1 MVLNTRYFANVKE
14 IPKDIVANFLSCTF
28 FRLFLAYCV
37 AFSQAKL
44 NEYVFIFY
52 IIGQD
57 IDNTSKNTQNFPYG
71 LPRILVQFLV
81 CV

>member
-1 MVLNTRYFANVKE
+1 MVLITRHFALLKRSQKTLLL
-14 IPKDIVANFLSCTF
+14 IPKVALFSG
-28 FRLFLAYCV
+28 FLAYCV

-57 IDNTSKNTQNFPYG
+57 IDNTSENKQNFPYC
-71 LPRILVQFLV
+71 LPRILVQFRV
-81 CV
+81 CA